1 MSCCGRS
8 RQTLKSNVKTGGS
21 FRDMRSPRDE
31 DRRTTPQGG
40 PVEFEY
46 LGDRTL
52 IVMGRGT
59 RQQYRFVG
67 RGARL
72 LADARDRVS
81 LSMVPG
87 LRETPR

>member
-1 MSCCGRS
+1 MSCCGRM
-8 RQTLKSNVKTGGS
+8 RQMLRSTGKTSDSVRG
-21 FRDMRSPRDE
+21 MRSPRDE
-31 DRRTTPQGG
+31 KKSAPPQGG
-40 PVEFEY
+40 VVEFEY

-52 IVMGRGT
+52 IVMGQGT

-72 LADARDRVS
+72 MADPRDRVS